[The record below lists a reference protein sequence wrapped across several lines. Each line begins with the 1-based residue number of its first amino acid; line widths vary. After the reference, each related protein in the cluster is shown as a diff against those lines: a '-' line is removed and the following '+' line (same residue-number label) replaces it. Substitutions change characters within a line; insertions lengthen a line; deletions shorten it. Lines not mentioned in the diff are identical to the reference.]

1 MDGIQQV
8 DQTPL
13 PPNWECRFD
22 SRTGRYYFVNL
33 FTKSTTWDDPRAR
46 FRTVQISTESIPMQQ
61 MHASPYHVY
70 PANNYPAQTAF
81 QNPPSGVP
89 SIQSNNSSPQFNLK
103 RQQIEMSPV
112 IRSTPH
118 TPRSQTRSAVPR
130 KSIQETSFSS
140 QLPQEMDTEAV
151 VSKINTMFPTV
162 PEQHIRL
169 LLKKY
174 YNREAVVI
182 SALQVEKHPITT
194 PGPYTPPPIRNFHT
208 AATAASAVAAFSNQK
223 TPPSIHRGS
232 SINFSHSNINTYI
245 DASRNASPVTRPG
258 SVTSNA
264 PTVCMSM
271 VTQHGAGGISCGSP
285 RFEGGFR
292 MSPKPHSSPKMKLRY
307 VKGLFPKVEETVILD
322 VLANVD
328 NNVQKASDRLLQMGY
343 QKRDVIAANKAAL
356 KKKVE
361 EQQER
366 EEKLLLTPKPVRVK
380 TAEEKRKMRQ
390 KLQTQF
396 SNIPERVI
404 LMALE
409 SVEYSEERAIQI
421 LNIVIQEDSPEIKT
435 ESENIKVESET
446 DNNENLRSNSL
457 VQSKNECNDTVDNGK
472 NEADSLHEPLK
483 SIHISPLVKGP
494 NKDLRKG
501 PNDELLLSD
510 YMTWNGA
517 NPDLSTGSKSQARGP
532 DSSLLIERSYVP
544 RGSNKE
550 LCKGPSSTL
559 AKGSM
564 YSQLN
569 RPDVACN

>member
-1 MDGIQQV
+1 MDGMQQL

-46 FRTVQISTESIPMQQ
+46 FRTAQISSESIPLQP

-70 PANNYPAQTAF
+70 PTSNYPAQTAF

-89 SIQSNNSSPQFNLK
+89 SVNNSPQFNLK
-103 RQQIEMSPV
+103 RQQLEMSPI

-118 TPRSQTRSAVPR
+118 TPRSQHRSVAPR

-140 QLPQEMDTEAV
+140 QVAETDTEAV

-162 PEQHIRL
+162 PETHIRS

-174 YNREAVVI
+174 HNREAVVI

-208 AATAASAVAAFSNQK
+208 AATAATCVSAFQK
-223 TPPSIHRGS
+223 TPPSVHRGS
-232 SINFSHSNINTYI
+232 SAVGINYSHF
-245 DASRNASPVTRPG
+245 DSRNASPVTRPA
-258 SVTSNA
+258 SVASNA

-271 VTQHGAGGISCGSP
+271 VEKHGGGGISCGSP

-307 VKGLFPKVEETVILD
+307 VKGLFPKAEETIILD

-328 NNVQKASDRLLQMGY
+328 NNVQKASERLVTMGY
-343 QKRDVIAANKAAL
+343 QKKDVVAANKAAL
-356 KKKVE
+356 KKKEV

-380 TAEEKRKMRQ
+380 TIEEKRKIRQ

-396 SNIPERVI
+396 PDIPERVV

-421 LNIVIQEDSPEIKT
+421 LNIVMQEDNPKTSSTEKIKQESEVENNEPLRAQSKVPEKDVTDHKT
-435 ESENIKVESET
+435 EAT
-446 DNNENLRSNSL
+446 SL
-457 VQSKNECNDTVDNGK
+457 D
-472 NEADSLHEPLK
+472 EPLK
-483 SIHISPLVKGP
+483 KIHISPYAAGP
-494 NKDLRKG
+494 NPDLRNG

-517 NPDLSTGSKSQARGP
+517 NPDLSNGSKSQARGP
-532 DSSLLIERSYVP
+532 DKNLLSERTYVA
-544 RGSNKE
+544 RGSKKE
-550 LCKGPSSTL
+550 LWKGPSSL

-564 YSQLN
+564 YAQLS
-569 RPDVACN
+569 RPDVVCN